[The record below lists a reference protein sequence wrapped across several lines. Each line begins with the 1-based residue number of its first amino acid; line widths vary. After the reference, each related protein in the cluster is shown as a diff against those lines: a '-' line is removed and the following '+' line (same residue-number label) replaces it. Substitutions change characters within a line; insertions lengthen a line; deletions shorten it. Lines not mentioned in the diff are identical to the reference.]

1 MAAAGE
7 EHVWEDGTRDRR
19 EHGGAPMRPDDEALA
34 RRTERERVDAGL
46 DDYDPDD
53 VPPATDTPLLT
64 DITDSEIY
72 QKERAEVKRELEEG
86 ELYPLRDKH
95 PFPPTRYDR
104 T

>member
-1 MAAAGE
+1 MAATGDE
-7 EHVWEDGTRDRR
+7 RVWEDGSRDRR
-19 EHGGAPMRPDDEALA
+19 EHDGAPMRPDDEALA

-53 VPPATDTPLLT
+53 VPPATDTPPLADTT
-64 DITDSEIY
+64 DTEIY
-72 QKERAEVKRELEEG
+72 QEERAEVKRQLEEG
-86 ELYPLRDKH
+86 ELYPLTEEH

>member
-19 EHGGAPMRPDDEALA
+19 EHGGAPMHPDDEALA

-64 DITDSEIY
+64 DNTDSEIY
-72 QKERAEVKRELEEG
+72 QEERAEVKRELEEG
-86 ELYPLRDKH
+86 ELYPLTDKH

>member
-1 MAAAGE
+1 MAATGDEA
-7 EHVWEDGTRDRR
+7 VWEHGSRDRR

-46 DDYDPDD
+46 EDYDPDD
-53 VPPATDTPLLT
+53 VPQATDTPPLAGTT
-64 DITDSEIY
+64 DTEIY
-72 QKERAEVKRELEEG
+72 QEERAEVKRELEEG
-86 ELYPLRDKH
+86 ELYPLTEKH